1 MSAVTIDEIGTFVLP
16 CAPASGERI
25 CVIGDIHGRSDLF
38 APLLDRATEL
48 LAEKQGRLVLLGDLI
63 DRGPDSLGCLDLA
76 IAAGKRMTLMALM
89 GNHEQMMAICL
100 RSLILNCT
108 IDWSVWL
115 RNGGK
120 TVMSELRQLLSRNMD
135 TMDDMR
141 EAVGAERLAYL
152 RDLKVFHRDGPL
164 LFVHAGV
171 PWGVREQGLREQGA
185 LERFLSPDLYEP
197 LSYLGE
203 DWHPLWV
210 REPHLRRPYDLDGK
224 GGKRPRYGL
233 FVVHGHTPQ
242 PLDVPLKKQ
251 IAWDRLNCD
260 AGSWKTGRVRMAVID
275 GARVTIIEVAAMD
288 PADG

>member
-1 MSAVTIDEIGTFVLP
+1 MSAVTIDEIGTFNLP
-16 CAPASGERI
+16 CAPSSSERI

-38 APLLDRATEL
+38 APLLDRASEL
-48 LAEKQGRLVLLGDLI
+48 LAEKTGRLVLLGDLI

-76 IAAGKRMTLMALM
+76 IAAGKRMTLTALM

-100 RSLILNCT
+100 RYRILNYAT
-108 IDWSVWL
+108 DWSVWL
-115 RNGGK
+115 KNGGK
-120 TVMSELRQLLSRNMD
+120 TVLSELRQLLARSMD

-171 PWGVREQGLREQGA
+171 PWSVREQGLREQGS
-185 LERFLSPDLYEP
+185 LDRFLSPDLYEA
-197 LSYLGE
+197 LKYLDE

-210 REPHLRRPYDLDGK
+210 REPHLRKPYDLDGEEHE
-224 GGKRPRYGL
+224 RPRYGL
-233 FVVHGHTPQ
+233 FVVHGHTLQ
-242 PLDVPLKKQ
+242 PLDVSIKQQ

-260 AGSWKTGRVRMAVID
+260 AGSCQTGRARMAMID
-275 GARVTIIEVAAMD
+275 GTRVTIIEAAAMD